1 MVQKCMEKQKVIRG
15 VIGDAMDNGNYLA
28 EDE

>member
-1 MVQKCMEKQKVIRG
+1 MVQKCMEKLKAIGRVIAN
-15 VIGDAMDNGNYLA
+15 AMENGNYLA